1 MKKLITLLKEWQN
14 QKAIEQEKKDFDLAI
29 NSMMKLA
36 FEKDTQNAI
45 QRRIAFSKAF
55 DSEIAKRG
63 LNAQIEAQDCED
75 YFNKVSKSLKYEIKN

>member
-1 MKKLITLLKEWQN
+1 MKKLITLLKEWQKN
-14 QKAIEQEKKDFDLAI
+14 NAIEQEQKDFELAI

-63 LNAQIEAQDCED
+63 LEAQIEAQDCED
-75 YFNKVSKSLKYEIKN
+75 YFNKISKSLKHEIK

>member
-1 MKKLITLLKEWQN
+1 MKKIITLFKEWQKE
-14 QKAIEQEKKDFDLAI
+14 KAIEQEKKDFDLAI

-75 YFNKVSKSLKYEIKN
+75 YFNKISKSLKYEIKN

>member
-45 QRRIAFSKAF
+45 ERRIAFSKAF

-63 LNAQIEAQDCED
+63 LEAQIEAQDCED

>member
-1 MKKLITLLKEWQN
+1 MKKLITLLKEWQK
-14 QKAIEQEKKDFDLAI
+14 QKAIEQEKKDFDMAI
-29 NSMMKLA
+29 NSMIKLA
-36 FEKDTQNAI
+36 FEKDIQNAI
-45 QRRIAFSKAF
+45 QRQIAFSKAF

>member
-1 MKKLITLLKEWQN
+1 MKKLISLFKEWQK
-14 QKAIEQEKKDFDLAI
+14 QTAIEQEKKDFDLAI

-63 LNAQIEAQDCED
+63 LEAQIEAQDCED
-75 YFNKVSKSLKYEIKN
+75 YFNRKSKSLKYEVK

>member
-1 MKKLITLLKEWQN
+1 MKKLITLFKEWQKN
-14 QKAIEQEKKDFDLAI
+14 NAIEQEQKVFDLAI

-63 LNAQIEAQDCED
+63 LEAQIEAQDCED
-75 YFNKVSKSLKYEIKN
+75 YFNKISKSLKYEIK